1 MQLGHR
7 AGTTNLPRV
16 HVNSKEDQQYTD
28 PRRTAHSPSDTSEF
42 KCRAP
47 VSPQPF
53 LQRGDSPLGQAHVEG
68 GRCPPPTAVSRDS
81 PGMDPQP
88 GSLKREGYRSSSG
101 ESRATSQEGAQPCQ
115 GLKEN
120 PHLGAQGQRSSVI
133 PDNIRHKFGSDV
145 VDQLVSEEQARRAIN
160 EAFEGQKRAS
170 SWPSRT
176 QSSVEIASVFSD
188 YYDLGYNMRSNLF
201 QGAPQETKSLM
212 KASYTPEV
220 IEKSVRDVEHWHGRK
235 TDDLG
240 ASRSCSKCRGKSKCK
255 FVVKGQRED
264 FAALGDPAAGLESL
278 GRPPCFSE
286 PGSHL
291 QES

>member
-115 GLKEN
+115 G
-120 PHLGAQGQRSSVI
+120 
-133 PDNIRHKFGSDV
+133 
-145 VDQLVSEEQARRAIN
+145 
-160 EAFEGQKRAS
+160 
-170 SWPSRT
+170 T

-240 ASRSCSKCRGKSKCK
+240 RWHQKNAMNMSLQKALDKKYGEKRKSKSSK
-255 FVVKGQRED
+255 
-264 FAALGDPAAGLESL
+264 
-278 GRPPCFSE
+278 
-286 PGSHL
+286 
-291 QES
+291 

>member
-120 PHLGAQGQRSSVI
+120 PHLGAQGQRSS
-133 PDNIRHKFGSDV
+133 
-145 VDQLVSEEQARRAIN
+145 
-160 EAFEGQKRAS
+160 
-170 SWPSRT
+170 
-176 QSSVEIASVFSD
+176 
-188 YYDLGYNMRSNLF
+188 
-201 QGAPQETKSLM
+201 SLM

-240 ASRSCSKCRGKSKCK
+240 RWHQKNAMNMSLQKALDKKYGEKRKSKSSK
-255 FVVKGQRED
+255 
-264 FAALGDPAAGLESL
+264 
-278 GRPPCFSE
+278 
-286 PGSHL
+286 
-291 QES
+291 